1 MPRSSPIP
9 GTKSGNGAAPD
20 NKDSKPVETS
30 NQLHKI
36 RRARG
41 LGATEIA
48 RMVGVSRQT
57 IYAIES
63 GDYVPNTAVALQL
76 ARVLEVGVEDLFSLA
91 RTERAPASV
100 RAELLAAGNEAYVS
114 GELVRLGR
122 VGKRKVAVPA
132 PRVPMFLSD
141 ADGAIISQE
150 KGRAMVREVT
160 EPAPERNALVVAG
173 CDPALS
179 ILASELN
186 SMGTDVIT
194 VACSSREA
202 LSWLRKG
209 FVHVAGT
216 HLCDRKTGEYNLP
229 VVRSLFGKNNVHV
242 VTFAE
247 WQEGLAVA
255 RGNPKRIRSVA
266 DLSDKQIRIVN
277 REKGSGARELLD
289 SNLEAAGITPT
300 SLRGYDFIVPGH
312 LAAALAVANGQAD
325 CACVTISAAKCFGLD
340 FIPLSTSRFDLILA
354 ASQMDALGIR
364 NLLDALNR
372 ANLRRKLAMLAGYE
386 VRHTG
391 DMLM

>member
-1 MPRSSPIP
+1 MIRGFP
-9 GTKSGNGAAPD
+9 TLGN
-20 NKDSKPVETS
+20 KPVNAKAAENKAVATR

-36 RRARG
+36 RHGRG

-76 ARVLEVGVEDLFSLA
+76 ARVLEVNVENLFSLA
-91 RTERAPASV
+91 GAAEQPPANV
-100 RAELLAAGNEAYVS
+100 QAELLASGREEYAS
-114 GELVRLGR
+114 GELVRVGR
-122 VGKRKVAVPA
+122 VGKRRVAVPT

-141 ADGAIISQE
+141 ADGAIVSQN

-160 EPAPERNALVVAG
+160 EPASDRNSLVIAG

-179 ILASELN
+179 VLASELN
-186 SMGTDVIT
+186 VVGTNVIS
-194 VACSSREA
+194 VACTSQEA
-202 LSWLRKG
+202 LNWMRKG
-209 FVHVAGT
+209 LVHVAGT
-216 HLCDRKTGEYNLP
+216 HLQDRETGEYNLP
-229 VVRSLFGKNNVHV
+229 VVKSLFGKNNVHV

-247 WQEGLAVA
+247 WQEGLTVA
-255 RGNPKRIRSVA
+255 RGNPKKIRSVA
-266 DLSDKQIRIVN
+266 DLADKQIRIVN

-289 SNLEAAGITPT
+289 SSLQAGSIV
-300 SLRGYDFIVPGH
+300 SGSIRGYDSLVPGH
-312 LAAALAVANGQAD
+312 LAAAIAVANGQAD
-325 CACVTISAAKCFGLD
+325 AAVVTISAARCFGLD

-354 ASQMDALGIR
+354 ASEMDALGIR

-391 DMLM
+391 EMLL